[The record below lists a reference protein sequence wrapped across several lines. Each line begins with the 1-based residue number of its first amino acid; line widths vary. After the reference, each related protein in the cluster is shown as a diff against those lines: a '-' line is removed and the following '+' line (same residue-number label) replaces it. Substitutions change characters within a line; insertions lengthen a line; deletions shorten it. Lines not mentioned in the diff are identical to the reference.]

1 MILIQIKWV
10 DILHAYLHI
19 SMEMSSVKENSIKIV
34 RTTFSMTRPIS
45 KILTQITSRQMENY
59 AKIFLFTTLV
69 M

>member
-1 MILIQIKWV
+1 MQIKGV